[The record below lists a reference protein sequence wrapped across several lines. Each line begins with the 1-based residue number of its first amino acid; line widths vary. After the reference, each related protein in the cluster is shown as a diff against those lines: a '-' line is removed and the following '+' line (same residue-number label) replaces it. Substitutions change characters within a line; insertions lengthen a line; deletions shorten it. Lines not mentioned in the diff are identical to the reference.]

1 MRRSRAGRRRLSAA
15 AIAALCLLALTA
27 CADAARP
34 TEEWFP
40 ESAGESGNVPDAA
53 ADGGARPDGKPGA
66 RHAGR
71 TPRALPGDG
80 GAGGEAGGREGE
92 AGRDAGADR
101 AAAPGAYR
109 RWGLDRP
116 LDPPPEPPVSRP
128 VRPERSGPPA
138 VVDRV
143 PTRDK
148 VVFLTI
154 DDGWEKDPELIDMAA
169 DLRLP
174 LSMFLSDSAV
184 RGGAGE
190 GYGYFDEL
198 RRVGGSVHGHTL
210 THPDLTALPYAAQ
223 RHQICG
229 QQQRVADRFG
239 VRPTLFRPPYGEY
252 DAATLR
258 AAASCGVRAMP
269 LWRVEMKAGGLEYR
283 SGDRLRPGDIVLAHF
298 RGPDQQ
304 GGRTMTDVLAEL
316 VREIQRQGFTV
327 ARLEDYL

>member
-1 MRRSRAGRRRLSAA
+1 MRRSRAGRRRSSAA

-40 ESAGESGNVPDAA
+40 ESAGKSAAGDGGAGDAA
-53 ADGGARPDGKPGA
+53 AGGARPDGKPGV
-66 RHAGR
+66 RQTGR
-71 TPRALPGDG
+71 TPRALPGGGDG
-80 GAGGEAGGREGE
+80 DGEDAGGEGRT
-92 AGRDAGADR
+92 DR
-101 AAAPGAYR
+101 AAAPGAYH

-116 LDPPPEPPVSRP
+116 LDPPPEPPASRRAHP
-128 VRPERSGPPA
+128 GRSGLPA

-154 DDGWEKDPELIDMAA
+154 DDGVEKDPELIDMAA
-169 DLRLP
+169 DLGLP
-174 LSMFLSDSAV
+174 FSMFLADHV
-184 RGGAGE
+184 AGE
-190 GYGYFDEL
+190 DYGYFEEL
-198 RRVGGSVHGHTL
+198 RRAGGSVQGHTL
-210 THPDLTALPYAAQ
+210 THPDLTSLPYAAQ
-223 RHQICG
+223 RRQICG

-283 SGDRLRPGDIVLAHF
+283 NGDRLRPGDIVLAHF
-298 RGPDQQ
+298 RGPELQ

-327 ARLEDYL
+327 ARLEDYV

>member
-1 MRRSRAGRRRLSAA
+1 MRRTRRSGRRSSAA
-15 AIAALCLLALTA
+15 AIAAVCLLALTA

-34 TEEWFP
+34 TGEWFP
-40 ESAGESGNVPDAA
+40 KDAESADRGVRDEVAG
-53 ADGGARPDGKPGA
+53 DGGTDGKPGA

-71 TPRALPGDG
+71 TPRGLPGGGDG
-80 GAGGEAGGREGE
+80 ERKDDGV
-92 AGRDAGADR
+92 DR
-101 AAAPGAYR
+101 AAGPAAYQ

-116 LDPPPEPPVSRP
+116 LDPPPAPPASRP
-128 VRPERSGPPA
+128 VRPDDSGLPA
-138 VVDRV
+138 VTGRV

-154 DDGWEKDPELIDMAA
+154 DDGWVRDPRLIDMAA

-174 LSMFLSDSAV
+174 FSMFLSDSAA
-184 RGGAGE
+184 RGD
-190 GYGYFDEL
+190 YNYFEEL
-198 RRVGGSVHGHTL
+198 RRLGNSVHGHTL

-223 RHQICG
+223 RRQICR
-229 QQQRVADRFG
+229 QQERVAERFG
-239 VRPTLFRPPYGEY
+239 VRPTLFRPPYGKY

-269 LWRVEMKAGGLEYR
+269 LWRADLKATGLEYR

-298 RGPDQQ
+298 RGPAQQ

-316 VREIQRQGFTV
+316 VREVQRQGFTV
-327 ARLEDYL
+327 ARLEDYM